1 MAKSKNTSVSNSEPL
16 LFSTEQYSS
25 EIGNLERL
33 HQYDPYWNEIVLD
46 SSEFLEENKQG
57 ISLSQLSQLP
67 TEELVKETENSFTVG
82 QRIFSQKENRK
93 GAIAKIGKSGFT
105 VDWDGWVTVPYSF
118 TQIKELQLSKI
129 EELDSCLPCSTPT
142 PAQEQLPLQ
151 VTSLELKQPSLS
163 KLTPTPN
170 ESLNTDSQISPFT
183 TTSEPIKDNLNGIT
197 FAGYHSLVPEQVT
210 PESVQDLTI
219 QNQECGSIPCE
230 RSPLNSLNLLLL
242 NNPEELLTTDLE
254 QCLEDCEWSN
264 IVGKIQKSYQ
274 QRNSAHPTKEKGCS
288 LLPTPTT
295 YPKGSTGCRPAGTN
309 RLEQKLR
316 PFIHKGDKLHP
327 SVAGWMMGFPIGWVE
342 YPLADTGEMLSVQL
356 PFIPL
361 QDTISKTD
369 GTALTSTDEQL
380 HLNKQKLPS
389 KESVISQNSLELLN
403 QESELL
409 TPTTPTTPTTSKI
422 KAITLH
428 QPWASLVGRYK
439 HYETRGKATNYRGKI
454 TIHAA
459 IRQETTDYQVNQLSD
474 LLVGEEIP
482 FGSVVAIAQLT
493 DCIKMTEEFI
503 SQQTETELR
512 CGLWEVG
519 RYAWKLENV
528 EILDE
533 PIPARG
539 MPGLWEIEIPCSLFP
554 VPSSELPITRPE
566 FKTGEYILNGR
577 VGEIIE
583 ASPGE
588 YFSVK
593 YGNSH
598 TDLKCYFW
606 GQDDELIDQLAIP
619 TERFAIAPQ
628 DLVEKF
634 VRENQLST
642 DIEIS
647 PTNDGTERFVREN
660 NLSPDIEISLT
671 NDGTERFVRE
681 NNLSPDIEISLTNDG
696 TEQFVRENNLST
708 DVEVSLT
715 NDETEKFVRENN
727 LSTDVEVSLTNDGT
741 EKFVRENNLST
752 GAEVSLTNDG
762 TEQFVRENNL
772 STGAEVS
779 LTNDGTEKFV
789 RENNLSTGAE
799 VSLTNDGTEQ
809 FVRENN
815 LSTGA
820 EVSLTND
827 GTEKFVRENNLST
840 DVEIS
845 LTKKKKIASG
855 SLAPFVE
862 NKKLKD
868 GTIATYPKV
877 SGERDPLNHLH
888 WRWGYYYEI
897 KIDGE
902 WKNRSLPV
910 AARIVP
916 QVKIMIENHCPVE
929 EIKNAILQSKHQKRG
944 NNS

>member
-67 TEELVKETENSFTVG
+67 TEELVKETENNFTVG
-82 QRIFSQKENRK
+82 QRIFSKKENRN
-93 GAIAKIGKSGFT
+93 GAIAKVGKSGFT

-118 TQIKELQLSKI
+118 TQIEELQLSKI
-129 EELDSCLPCSTPT
+129 EELDSCLLTPHSSQELVDLNWELN
-142 PAQEQLPLQ
+142 PQEQTFKPQ
-151 VTSLELKQPSLS
+151 SLS
-163 KLTPTPN
+163 KTIQKPN
-170 ESLNTDSQISPFT
+170 ESLDTDSPKLPSTQISQTGNQNQDDLICTQLDSPAQVQALP
-183 TTSEPIKDNLNGIT
+183 EMDQGLN
-197 FAGYHSLVPEQVT
+197 
-210 PESVQDLTI
+210 I
-219 QNQECGSIPCE
+219 QNQECGSMLSE
-230 RSPLNSLNLLLL
+230 RSLQEDLISLLLKTPQDL
-242 NNPEELLTTDLE
+242 SETDLE
-254 QCLEDCEWSN
+254 GFLEDCEWLDIS
-264 IVGKIQKSYQ
+264 GKIRKSYQ
-274 QRNSAHPTKEKGCS
+274 QRNSAHPMKEKGCS

-316 PFIHKGDKLHP
+316 PFIAKGDKLHP

-356 PFIPL
+356 PLIPL

-369 GTALTSTDEQL
+369 GTALTSTDAQL
-380 HLNKQKLPS
+380 HRSKQRSPS
-389 KESVISQNSLELLN
+389 NESVISQNSQELETATNLDN
-403 QESELL
+403 Q
-409 TPTTPTTPTTSKI
+409 TPTITKI

-428 QPWASLVGRYK
+428 QPWASLVGKYK

-619 TERFAIAPQ
+619 I
-628 DLVEKF
+628 VKF
-634 VRENQLST
+634 
-642 DIEIS
+642 
-647 PTNDGTERFVREN
+647 
-660 NLSPDIEISLT
+660 
-671 NDGTERFVRE
+671 
-681 NNLSPDIEISLTNDG
+681 
-696 TEQFVRENNLST
+696 
-708 DVEVSLT
+708 
-715 NDETEKFVRENN
+715 
-727 LSTDVEVSLTNDGT
+727 
-741 EKFVRENNLST
+741 
-752 GAEVSLTNDG
+752 
-762 TEQFVRENNL
+762 
-772 STGAEVS
+772 
-779 LTNDGTEKFV
+779 
-789 RENNLSTGAE
+789 
-799 VSLTNDGTEQ
+799 
-809 FVRENN
+809 
-815 LSTGA
+815 
-820 EVSLTND
+820 
-827 GTEKFVRENNLST
+827 
-840 DVEIS
+840 
-845 LTKKKKIASG
+845 
-855 SLAPFVE
+855 
-862 NKKLKD
+862 
-868 GTIATYPKV
+868 
-877 SGERDPLNHLH
+877 
-888 WRWGYYYEI
+888 
-897 KIDGE
+897 
-902 WKNRSLPV
+902 
-910 AARIVP
+910 
-916 QVKIMIENHCPVE
+916 
-929 EIKNAILQSKHQKRG
+929 
-944 NNS
+944 

>member
-1 MAKSKNTSVSNSEPL
+1 MAKKHSQATATQEPA
-16 LFSTEQYSS
+16 LFSTELYSGGMGDIES
-25 EIGNLERL
+25 
-33 HQYDPYWNEIVLD
+33 QSQDPYWDEIILD
-46 SSEFLEENKQG
+46 SEITQVENLGQTTLFYDPTTEPPTPEEFNSVKAYNAACD
-57 ISLSQLSQLP
+57 SLCTNHP
-67 TEELVKETENSFTVG
+67 ELVNHGFKTDFEEDKGFKIDDIYNCLG
-82 QRIFSQKENRK
+82 QRIFSQKEQRK
-93 GAIAKIGKSGFT
+93 GAIAKVGKSGF
-105 VDWDGWVTVPYSF
+105 VIDWDGWVTIPYSF
-118 TQIKELQLSKI
+118 TQIEELQLSKI
-129 EELDSCLPCSTPT
+129 EELDSCLQCSTPT
-142 PAQEQLPLQ
+142 PVQEQLPLQ
-151 VTSLELKQPSLS
+151 VTNSALEPPNLLNLTTPPNKFLS
-163 KLTPTPN
+163 
-170 ESLNTDSQISPFT
+170 TDSQTSPFT
-183 TTSEPIKDNLNGIT
+183 TTSEPIKGNSNGIT
-197 FAGYHSLVPEQVT
+197 STGYHSLVPEQVT
-210 PESVQDLTI
+210 PESVQGLTI
-219 QNQECGSIPCE
+219 QSLECGSIPCE

-254 QCLEDCEWSN
+254 QFLEDSEWLST
-264 IVGKIQKSYQ
+264 VGKIQKSFQ
-274 QRNSAHPTKEKGCS
+274 QRNSAHPTNENEFS

-342 YPLADTGEMLSVQL
+342 YPLADTGEILSVQL
-356 PFIPL
+356 PLIPL

-380 HLNKQKLPS
+380 HLNKQRSLS
-389 KESVISQNSLELLN
+389 KELSILQNSQELETATNLDN
-403 QESELL
+403 Q
-409 TPTTPTTPTTSKI
+409 TPTITKI

-428 QPWASLVGRYK
+428 QPWASLVGKYK

-454 TIHAA
+454 AIHAA
-459 IRQETTDYQVNQLSD
+459 IRQETTDYQVNELSD

-482 FGSVVAIAQLT
+482 FGSVIAIAQLT

-503 SQQTETELR
+503 SQQSETELR

-634 VRENQLST
+634 VRENQLSPDIEISLT
-642 DIEIS
+642 NDGTERFVRENNLSPDIEIS

-660 NLSPDIEISLT
+660 QLSPDIEISLT

-681 NNLSPDIEISLTNDG
+681 NNLSPDIEPTFRTPNCHRS
-696 TEQFVRENNLST
+696 
-708 DVEVSLT
+708 
-715 NDETEKFVRENN
+715 
-727 LSTDVEVSLTNDGT
+727 
-741 EKFVRENNLST
+741 
-752 GAEVSLTNDG
+752 
-762 TEQFVRENNL
+762 
-772 STGAEVS
+772 
-779 LTNDGTEKFV
+779 
-789 RENNLSTGAE
+789 
-799 VSLTNDGTEQ
+799 
-809 FVRENN
+809 
-815 LSTGA
+815 
-820 EVSLTND
+820 
-827 GTEKFVRENNLST
+827 
-840 DVEIS
+840 
-845 LTKKKKIASG
+845 KK
-855 SLAPFVE
+855 P
-862 NKKLKD
+862 LK
-868 GTIATYPKV
+868 
-877 SGERDPLNHLH
+877 
-888 WRWGYYYEI
+888 
-897 KIDGE
+897 
-902 WKNRSLPV
+902 
-910 AARIVP
+910 
-916 QVKIMIENHCPVE
+916 
-929 EIKNAILQSKHQKRG
+929 
-944 NNS
+944 

>member
-1 MAKSKNTSVSNSEPL
+1 MSKKRAAVKTSEHESS
-16 LFSTEQYSS
+16 LFSTELYSS
-25 EIGNLERL
+25 GMGDIES
-33 HQYDPYWNEIVLD
+33 QSQDPYWDEIILD
-46 SSEFLEENKQG
+46 SEITQVENSGQTTLFYDSATEPPTPEEFNSIEAYNAAYD
-57 ISLSQLSQLP
+57 SWC
-67 TEELVKETENSFTVG
+67 TNHHELVNHGFKTDFEEDRGFKIDDIYNCLG

-93 GAIAKIGKSGFT
+93 GAIAKVGKSGFT

-118 TQIKELQLSKI
+118 TQIEELQLSKI
-129 EELDSCLPCSTPT
+129 EELDSCLPCLTPT

-151 VTSLELKQPSLS
+151 VTNSALEPLNSS
-163 KLTPTPN
+163 KLTTPPN
-170 ESLNTDSQISPFT
+170 EFLVTDSQTSPST
-183 TTSEPIKDNLNGIT
+183 TTSEPIKGNSNGIT
-197 FAGYHSLVPEQVT
+197 STGFLSPAREQVT
-210 PESVQDLTI
+210 LANGKDLSI
-219 QNQECGSIPCE
+219 QNQECLFTPSE
-230 RSPLNSLNLLLL
+230 RSPLKNLNLLLL
-242 NNPEELLTTDLE
+242 NNPEELSTTDLE
-254 QCLEDCEWSN
+254 QCLEDSEWLST
-264 IVGKIQKSYQ
+264 VGKIQKSYQ
-274 QRNSAHPTKEKGCS
+274 QRNSALPTKGKGCS

-316 PFIHKGDKLHP
+316 PFIAKGDKLHP

-342 YPLADTGEMLSVQL
+342 QVLADTGEMLSVQL
-356 PFIPL
+356 PFIPV
-361 QDTISKTD
+361 QDTILKTD
-369 GTALTSTDEQL
+369 GTVLTSTDAQL
-380 HLNKQKLPS
+380 HLNKQRSLS
-389 KESVISQNSLELLN
+389 KEFAILQNSLELLN

-409 TPTTPTTPTTSKI
+409 TPTTPTTSKI

-428 QPWASLVGRYK
+428 QPWASLVGKYK

-454 TIHAA
+454 AIHAA
-459 IRQETTDYQVNQLSD
+459 IRQETTDYQVNELSD
-474 LLVGEEIP
+474 LLVGEEIS
-482 FGSVVAIAQLT
+482 FGSVVAIGDLT

-512 CGLWEVG
+512 CGLWKVG

-554 VPSSELPITRPE
+554 VPSSELPITKPQ

-593 YGNSH
+593 YGNGH

-606 GQDDELIDQLAIP
+606 GQDDELIDQLAI
-619 TERFAIAPQ
+619 APQ
-628 DLVEKF
+628 ELVEKF

-642 DIEIS
+642 
-647 PTNDGTERFVREN
+647 
-660 NLSPDIEISLT
+660 DIEISLT

-681 NNLSPDIEISLTNDG
+681 NNLSPDVEISLTNDGTERFVRENNLSTDVEISPTNDG
-696 TEQFVRENNLST
+696 TEQFVRENNLSPDT
-708 DVEVSLT
+708 EISLT
-715 NDETEKFVRENN
+715 NDGTERFVRENN
-727 LSTDVEVSLTNDGT
+727 LSP
-741 EKFVRENNLST
+741 
-752 GAEVSLTNDG
+752 
-762 TEQFVRENNL
+762 
-772 STGAEVS
+772 
-779 LTNDGTEKFV
+779 
-789 RENNLSTGAE
+789 
-799 VSLTNDGTEQ
+799 
-809 FVRENN
+809 
-815 LSTGA
+815 
-820 EVSLTND
+820 
-827 GTEKFVRENNLST
+827 

-855 SLAPFVE
+855 SLAPFIE

-897 KIDGE
+897 KIDGQ
-902 WKNRSLPV
+902 WKNRSLPIS
-910 AARIVP
+910 ARIVP
-916 QVKIMIENHCPVE
+916 QVKILIENRCSVE
-929 EIKNAILQSKHQKRG
+929 EIKDFILQSKHKKEGKQSDRYTDISKLFL
-944 NNS
+944 